1 MDTVM
6 ARQRDEES
14 GKYTDAY
21 GDDEF
26 LAALE
31 EESGIAG
38 TSDLADAVGCTSRH
52 ALNRLRELE
61 EAGEITSKDV
71 GRSLVW
77 MFTGTDEQ

>member
-26 LAALE
+26 LTALE

-77 MFTGTDEQ
+77 MFAGTDEQ